1 MLLPRSERGRAP
13 WVLAA
18 TLLVLVVGLG
28 VAWRQWQAAHIAALP
43 PEAENDPLVR
53 DGVVEQALG
62 ATSDSVLKTLWRDE
76 VQGVDVSHLSEM
88 QRTLFVKLA
97 NAQRCT
103 CGCGYTLAGCRTYDP
118 TCEVSLPRVEALLDS
133 VRRGLVREGP
143 DGRVA
148 RAG

>member
-1 MLLPRSERGRAP
+1 MLPMSERGRAP
-13 WVLAA
+13 WILAGV
-18 TLLVLVVGLG
+18 LLVLAVGIGL
-28 VAWRQWQAAHIAALP
+28 AWRQWQAARSAGAPLD
-43 PEAENDPLVR
+43 AEDDPLVT
-53 DGVVEQALG
+53 DTVVEQALG
-62 ATSDSVLKTLWRDE
+62 ATSDSVLKTLWKDE
-76 VQGVDVSHLSEM
+76 VQGVDVTHLSEV

-133 VRRGLVREGP
+133 VRRGLVR
-143 DGRVA
+143 DGRDTRPA